1 MPIDSVLTENLHT
14 PFCEANAINVKRLG
28 EKEAKETVHFYPK
41 ETECYTKDTLDYH
54 NRPF

>member
-1 MPIDSVLTENLHT
+1 MPIDSVLTENLHI